1 MRGGRAAAPRWIAA
15 LLGLGV
21 AACAASPGATGSAPA
36 PAGGEA
42 SGSAPSSSADADAAD
57 RPGEGPLLYV
67 CNEGEATVT
76 VVDVASR
83 EVVATVDLRELG
95 FSANAK
101 PHHVAVEPDG
111 SHWYVSLIGENRVLK
126 LDRSNEMVGQVEMET
141 PGLLALDPA
150 SDRLYVGRSMKAVR
164 PPQRIGLVDRSEMT
178 IEEREVFLPRPHAIA
193 VQPEGGWVHTASLAT
208 NQIASLPADAEDLQ
222 LAELEGPT
230 HTYVQFA
237 LAPDGDRM
245 AVTGQTSGRV
255 FLLDVAEGG
264 SPEPLESLQAGGEPW
279 HPAWAP
285 DGRFVYVPRK
295 AADAVDVVDAGS
307 WEVTATIRGEGLSQ
321 PHGSAITPDGR
332 RLFVSSNNL
341 DGAWRPPE
349 WEDGGDDPPGAL
361 VVIDTASREIVD
373 VLTVGH
379 NPTGLGIR
387 TPAR

>member
-1 MRGGRAAAPRWIAA
+1 MREGRAAAPRWIAA
-15 LLGLGV
+15 LLVLGV
-21 AACAASPGATGSAPA
+21 AACAASPGAAGNAPA
-36 PAGGEA
+36 PGGSGA
-42 SGSAPSSSADADAAD
+42 SGSAPSSPADGDAAD

-95 FSANAK
+95 FSAGAK

-164 PPQRIGLVDRSEMT
+164 PPQRIGVVDRSEMS
-178 IEEREVFLPRPHAIA
+178 IEEREVFVPRPHAIA
-193 VQPEGGWVHTASLAT
+193 VQPEEGWVHTASLAT
-208 NQIASLPADAEDLQ
+208 NQIASLPADTEDLE

-237 LAPDGDRM
+237 LAPGGDRM

-264 SPEPLESLQAGGEPW
+264 SPEPLESLQASGEPW

-307 WEVTATIRGEGLSQ
+307 WQVAATIRGEGLSQ
-321 PHGSAITPDGR
+321 PHGSAISPDGR
-332 RLFVSSNNL
+332 HLFVSSNNL
-341 DGAWRPPE
+341 DGAWRPPGR
-349 WEDGGDDPPGAL
+349 EDGGDDPPGAL